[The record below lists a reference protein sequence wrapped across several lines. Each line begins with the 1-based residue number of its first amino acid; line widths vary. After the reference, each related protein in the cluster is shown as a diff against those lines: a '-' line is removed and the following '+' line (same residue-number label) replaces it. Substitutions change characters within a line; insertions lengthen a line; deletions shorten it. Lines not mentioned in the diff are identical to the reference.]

1 MSMAGSEGAAVNQFV
16 IPPLNDGDR
25 IEDWR
30 PLFSVAITG
39 LLTCNNGEKLAIGLL
54 PGYIT
59 RCHAEL
65 ELVRDAVQM
74 NTSTEAFELLK
85 ILDDPIDPFK
95 AMEHLCRA
103 NWLREEKID
112 YFDYRLK
119 KKAN

>member
-1 MSMAGSEGAAVNQFV
+1 MERN
-16 IPPLNDGDR
+16 
-25 IEDWR
+25 W
-30 PLFSVAITG
+30 
-39 LLTCNNGEKLAIGLL
+39 LLDYYQGISLD
-54 PGYIT
+54 
-59 RCHAEL
+59 AEL

-74 NTSTEAFELLK
+74 NTLTEAFELLK
-85 ILDDPIDPFK
+85 ILDDPIDPFE